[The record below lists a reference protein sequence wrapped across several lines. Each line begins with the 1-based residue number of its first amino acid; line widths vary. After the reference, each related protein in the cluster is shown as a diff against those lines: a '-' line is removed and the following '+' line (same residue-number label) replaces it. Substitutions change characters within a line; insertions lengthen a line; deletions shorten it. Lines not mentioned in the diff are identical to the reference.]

1 MAILPVH
8 NTCREVQKRMEML
21 KLIERID
28 TLGDLIHDLTERVRL
43 LENKLVKVNLLE
55 VQVREVQAKVYGV
68 ELE

>member
-1 MAILPVH
+1 MEILPVH

-55 VQVREVQAKVYGV
+55 VQVREIQAKIYGV